1 MINKYEFKVRS
12 FLLKAVCFLIINS
25 SASATMSNIE
35 INFGNFYI
43 NALSG
48 TTTVTMPLGTYTRE
62 GTPAVGNDNGPGLM
76 LTGMAG
82 GCNYFTAQG
91 YCEYFLEKDIK
102 GVYIVL
108 GTRRGEQQRYWNS
121 AGALSGVLAGDI
133 VTGDIV
139 LDKSTFIG
147 TYDMSRYL
155 IARITDI
162 YNNGYNVYLSGTL
175 TIAKTACNI
184 STAHDM
190 NYTWTPLSPSQI
202 ANGSAPVKKAPITM
216 TCVGSAVPVTVTV
229 TSSNGYADT
238 QQGIIKTDMANL
250 GVKLTWAKNDLPV
263 LLNTAIDVPASSETT
278 QDFSINAL
286 PVTSTGNTKVNGGDF
301 NSTVTLAFDYH

>member
-12 FLLKAVCFLIINS
+12 FLLKAVFFLIISS
-25 SASATMSNIE
+25 SASAMTNIE

-48 TTTVTMPLGTYTRE
+48 TTTVTMPVGTYTRE
-62 GTPAVGNDNGPGLM
+62 GTPAIGSEYGSGLY
-76 LTGMAG
+76 LGSMAG
-82 GCNYFTAQG
+82 GCNYFTAEG
-91 YCEYFLEKDIK
+91 YCEYFLEKDII

-108 GTRRGEQQRYWNS
+108 GTRRGEQQKYWSS
-121 AGALSGVLAGDI
+121 AASMSGINPGDI
-133 VTGDIV
+133 ITGDIV

-155 IARITDI
+155 IARVTNAQRD
-162 YNNGYNVYLSGTL
+162 GYYIYLSGTL

-216 TCVGSAVPVTVTV
+216 TCVGSSVPVTVTV